1 MATLEEEIPAETPE
15 EEGGDLLPGRLPNV
29 KLTPDQRRELVSFL
43 TDEINA
49 ALRDRQDI
57 EQEWEEIIELYESTE
72 IKDKKDFPFVGAA
85 TVMIPVIATACEE
98 AWAAL
103 LGIIFSPKDV
113 VSCEPVREDFRPHKD
128 ALKRFLNWALREEIA
143 LEEVCSNLFLEYVK
157 LGTMVA
163 KTIYTEE
170 TRTLKIY
177 DPATRAY
184 RDVVETIRHSPE
196 VLRIPVKDFLFPIE
210 ARNLEDAR
218 WKAHRF
224 RLSWNQVLSRQ
235 ADGRFDEDAVDAI
248 RNHYTTKRDN
258 VDQAQAEV
266 TDTTTAHLKEHE
278 FFEVWF
284 EYSLKEDAEDQDSAE
299 EMPVRLIATFNKDTG
314 TLMRVQHN
322 WYPLQLDPFSVCPF
336 IPREN
341 MIWGIGAGRMGVPFQ
356 IEVSA
361 MHCQR
366 LDNQTILNCV
376 AFLYKA
382 DSMINPNLT
391 LTPGRGIPTE
401 DPVNDIKA
409 LTLGQKFDSTLQEE
423 EHTLRFYRDR
433 LGIGKETEL
442 GETSTNAI
450 IRSHEA
456 RIKSNAVLK
465 GVRRFLTDIVE
476 KLILLYSQHY
486 PDGKIESLLGPDGAL
501 VEELLRQPLKS
512 LYYGLGVSVTATN
525 SAVSKDLDRQNKLA
539 LFNLLVQY
547 YQQAVTYLQPTQ
559 NAQTPE
565 VLRNAAMEIINGLGS
580 FVRELLDDFDIPGRD
595 RLVIDPERL
604 VQFAAT
610 GGIPE
615 EAARDVLQPDMEGV
629 RRLPVARPP
638 AVGPGA

>member
-1 MATLEEEIPAETPE
+1 MATLEEEIPTEAPE
-15 EEGGDLLPGRLPNV
+15 EEGGDLLPGQLPNV
-29 KLTPDQRRELVSFL
+29 KLSADQRRELISWL
-43 TDEINA
+43 TEELNA
-49 ALRDRQDI
+49 ALRDRQKI
-57 EQEWEEIIELYESTE
+57 EDEWEEILTLYEATE
-72 IKDKKDFPFVGAA
+72 IEGKKDFPFVGAA

-113 VSCEPVREDFRPHKD
+113 FSSEPVREDFRPTKD
-128 ALKRFLNWALREEIA
+128 ALKRFISWAIKEELD
-143 LEEVCSNLFLEYVK
+143 LEAVCSNLFLEFVK

-177 DPATRAY
+177 DPGTRSY
-184 RDVVETIRHSPE
+184 RDVVENIRHSPE
-196 VLRIPVKDFLFPIE
+196 VLRVPIKDFLFPIE
-210 ARNLEDAR
+210 TRSLEDSR

-224 RLSWNQVLSRQ
+224 RLSWNQVLQRQ
-235 ADGRFDEDAVDAI
+235 EDGRFDEDAVDAI
-248 RNHYTTKRDN
+248 RNHYTTQRDN
-258 VDQAQAEV
+258 IEEALAQE
-266 TDTTTAHLKEHE
+266 TNTTTAHLKEHE

-284 EYSLKEDAEDQDSAE
+284 EFSLKEDAEDQDAAE
-299 EMPVRLIATFNKDTG
+299 EIPVRLIATLNKDTG

-341 MIWGIGAGRMGVPFQ
+341 MLWGIGAGRMGVPFQ

-376 AFLYKA
+376 AFKYKA
-382 DSMINPNLT
+382 DSMMSPNIT
-391 LTPGRGIPTE
+391 LTPGRGIPLE
-401 DPVNDIKA
+401 DPVNDLIP
-409 LTLGQKFDSTLQEE
+409 LVLGQKFDSTLQEE

-450 IRSHEA
+450 IRSQEA

-465 GVRRFLTDIVE
+465 GVRRFLTDIIE
-476 KLILLYSQHY
+476 KVILLYAQHY
-486 PDGKIESLLGPDGAL
+486 PDKKIEGLLGPEGRL
-501 VEELLRQPLKS
+501 VEELFNQPLRS
-512 LYYGLGVSVTATN
+512 LYYGLGISVTATN

-559 NAQTPE
+559 NAQVPE

-595 RLVIDPERL
+595 KLIIDPDRL
-604 VQFAAT
+604 TQFAAS
-610 GGIPE
+610 GRSPE
-615 EAARDVLQPDMEGV
+615 EAAGDVLQPDMESV
-629 RRLPVARPP
+629 RRLSP
-638 AVGPGA
+638 PGA